1 MLYTQKALE
10 HFYNPRNVGELADA
24 DATARMGEPECGDS
38 VQVWI
43 RVRNKRLEQVTFKAF
58 GCPAVISCCSM
69 MTEMAT
75 GMSLYEACR
84 LTDEE
89 VVQALGGMPEEKLHC
104 SVFAAEV
111 LRKTIKD
118 YFKTVSVV

>member
-1 MLYTQKALE
+1 MLYTAKALE
-10 HFYNPRNVGELADA
+10 YFYNPRNVGELAGA
-24 DATARMGEPECGDS
+24 DASAQMGEPECGDS
-38 VQVWI
+38 VKVWI
-43 RVRNKRLEQVTFKAF
+43 KVTDNLLEKVTFKAF

-75 GMSLYEACR
+75 GMTLFEACR

-111 LRKTIKD
+111 LRKTIKEYMD
-118 YFKTVSVV
+118 KSD